1 MNVCFFRTLL
11 TQKALR
17 YEDFTVGEV
26 VEAKI
31 DSLTSAGVSVDLGV
45 NLKGFIPKLQW
56 ADDPRLKKPEL
67 RFRVGEPITCRVLK
81 VMIDRKTVHLT
92 CKKSM
97 LDEAVVAYCYP
108 SQLKKHLALK
118 GTVVLIEKGGV
129 VVSFFGELTGY
140 IPKNSLLK
148 KGITDISR
156 YFYIGQ
162 VIDCTVY
169 DIHESGKVTLSL
181 SNSDSTEEKSHV
193 VQSVKIVGSI
203 VECKVE
209 KVFYAGEGGSSGLE
223 VFDFAPIHTITF
235 KSCLISFT

>member
-1 MNVCFFRTLL
+1 ML

-129 VVSFFGELTGY
+129 VVSFFGELSGY

-148 KGITDISR
+148 KGVTDISR

-181 SNSDSTEEKSHV
+181 SSSDSTEEKAMSFSQLQLWDRLWKAKSKKFLMRAKAAAADSRYSISHR
-193 VQSVKIVGSI
+193 
-203 VECKVE
+203 
-209 KVFYAGEGGSSGLE
+209 
-223 VFDFAPIHTITF
+223 
-235 KSCLISFT
+235 FTL

>member
-1 MNVCFFRTLL
+1 
-11 TQKALR
+11 
-17 YEDFTVGEV
+17 
-26 VEAKI
+26 
-31 DSLTSAGVSVDLGV
+31 
-45 NLKGFIPKLQW
+45 
-56 ADDPRLKKPEL
+56 
-67 RFRVGEPITCRVLK
+67 
-81 VMIDRKTVHLT
+81 MIDRKTVHLT

-129 VVSFFGELTGY
+129 VVSFFGELSGY

-148 KGITDISR
+148 KGVTDISR

-181 SNSDSTEEKSHV
+181 SSSDSTEEKSHV
-193 VQSVKIVGSI
+193 VQPVTTVGSI

-209 KVFYAGEGGSSGLE
+209 KVFNAGEGGSSGLE

-235 KSCLISFT
+235 KSCLISQRLLDLSLWNICRIFLSTQLNCCIVIVQAKSSKRPSYGCIQNSKRY

>member
-1 MNVCFFRTLL
+1 LL

-31 DSLTSAGVSVDLGV
+31 DSLTPAGVSVDLGV

-140 IPKNSLLK
+140 RPVSNCLVSSLAKSRATSRLVRTMAGDSRNLQQAWLDCNS
-148 KGITDISR
+148 
-156 YFYIGQ
+156 
-162 VIDCTVY
+162 
-169 DIHESGKVTLSL
+169 TLSCL
-181 SNSDSTEEKSHV
+181 HV
-193 VQSVKIVGSI
+193 
-203 VECKVE
+203 
-209 KVFYAGEGGSSGLE
+209 F
-223 VFDFAPIHTITF
+223 
-235 KSCLISFT
+235 